1 MGKNRKYLIGVIS
14 VLMVC
19 LLASTATTT
28 VAAGEWGN
36 LAVGDTMQ
44 WDTDATAVMDEGTW
58 TLEFTTQMEILEIND
73 GTVKAKMSI
82 SFGGSSFTSTET
94 DDDFR
99 PFLYSQSQLEGASTE
114 NYNFDGTNYDAANI
128 EYEETE
134 DGTTYNMEV
143 WVDTGTGV
151 LFEAAGES
159 DAGDLLEIMLVSTTA
174 DLTESGGV
182 CLGTLLIALVSVAT
196 MVSYSLVRYQK
207 KKRT

>member
-1 MGKNRKYLIGVIS
+1 MERNSKVLISIICA
-14 VLMVC
+14 LMIC

-36 LAVGDTMQ
+36 LAVGDTME
-44 WDTDATAVMDEGTW
+44 WDTDATAVTDEGTW
-58 TLEFTTQMEILEIND
+58 TLEFTTTMEILEIND
-73 GTVKAKMSI
+73 GTVKAKMAI

-99 PFLYSQSQLEGASTE
+99 PFVYSQSQLEGASTQ
-114 NYNFDGTNYDAANI
+114 NYDFDGTNYEAAYI

-134 DGTTYNMEV
+134 DGTTWTMEV
-143 WVDTGTGV
+143 WIDSGTGV
-151 LFEAAGES
+151 LFEAVGDS
-159 DAGDLLEIMLVSTTA
+159 DAGDSLEVLLVSTTA
-174 DLTESGGV
+174 DLTEAGGV

-196 MVSYSLVRYQK
+196 LVSYSLVRYQK

>member
-1 MGKNRKYLIGVIS
+1 MGRNSKILISFIS
-14 VLMVC
+14 VLMIC
-19 LLASTATTT
+19 LLVSTATTT

-36 LAVGDTMQ
+36 LAVGDRME
-44 WDTDATAVMDEGTW
+44 WDTEATAVMDEGTW

-82 SFGGSSFTSTET
+82 TFGGSTFTDTET

-99 PFLYSQSQLEGASTE
+99 PFLYSQEQLEGASTE
-114 NYNFDGTNYDAANI
+114 NYNFDGTNYEAANI
-128 EYEETE
+128 EYEDTE

-151 LFEAAGES
+151 LFEASGES
-159 DAGDLLEIMLVSTTA
+159 DAGDSLEIMLSSTTA

-182 CLGTLLIALVSVAT
+182 CLGTLLIAFVSVVT